1 MVLFQKLFQGYIFCF
16 LGDSFGWYL
25 FEQYARETN
34 LKKKR
39 SVILVV
45 YFTKK
50 ILGNDA
56 ASLQNNGQNSI
67 LEAAK
72 GCLKASMDVL
82 TFLDL
87 ISKYYIL
94 KEHFYNV

>member
-1 MVLFQKLFQGYIFCF
+1 MDDPLQLI
-16 LGDSFGWYL
+16 LSL
-25 FEQYARETN
+25 A
-34 LKKKR
+34 L
-39 SVILVV
+39 LVV

-87 ISKYYIL
+87 ISYKYYIL
-94 KEHFYNV
+94 KEHFSNF

>member
-1 MVLFQKLFQGYIFCF
+1 MGNRCKIYEKTD
-16 LGDSFGWYL
+16 DSL
-25 FEQYARETN
+25 QLILSLA
-34 LKKKR
+34 L
-39 SVILVV
+39 LVV
-45 YFTKK
+45 YFSKK

-87 ISKYYIL
+87 ISKYYIAL
-94 KEHFYNV
+94 QTDFEVRILSGKLG

>member
-1 MVLFQKLFQGYIFCF
+1 M
-16 LGDSFGWYL
+16 
-25 FEQYARETN
+25 
-34 LKKKR
+34 
-39 SVILVV
+39 V

-87 ISKYYIL
+87 ISKYYIAL
-94 KEHFYNV
+94 QTDFEVRILSGKLG

>member
-1 MVLFQKLFQGYIFCF
+1 MGNRCKIYEKMDNSLQLIIS
-16 LGDSFGWYL
+16 LAL
-25 FEQYARETN
+25 
-34 LKKKR
+34 
-39 SVILVV
+39 LVV

-82 TFLDL
+82 TLLDL

-94 KEHFYNV
+94 KCLLFKQILK

>member
-1 MVLFQKLFQGYIFCF
+1 MGNRCKIYEKTD
-16 LGDSFGWYL
+16 DSL
-25 FEQYARETN
+25 QLILSLA
-34 LKKKR
+34 L
-39 SVILVV
+39 LVV
-45 YFTKK
+45 YFSKK

-87 ISKYYIL
+87 ISKYVLYFKMFAL
-94 KEHFYNV
+94 

>member
-1 MVLFQKLFQGYIFCF
+1 MGNRCKIYEKVD
-16 LGDSFGWYL
+16 DSL
-25 FEQYARETN
+25 QLILSLA
-34 LKKKR
+34 L
-39 SVILVV
+39 LVV

-87 ISKYYIL
+87 ISYKYYIP
-94 KEHFYNV
+94 KEHFSYF

>member
-1 MVLFQKLFQGYIFCF
+1 M
-16 LGDSFGWYL
+16 
-25 FEQYARETN
+25 
-34 LKKKR
+34 
-39 SVILVV
+39 V

-50 ILGNDA
+50 ILVNDA

-87 ISKYYIL
+87 ISKYYIAL
-94 KEHFYNV
+94 QTDFEVRILNGKLGWRQKL